1 MARRASQAAS
11 DVWSGWP
18 FTLPLLPLLLV
29 PSLSLAQHTKI
40 GGAEAEFDSQAFA
53 ALPLEPSY
61 TFHKELTEG
70 LDQELGRRDPTT
82 KPQSDEMAV
91 PSHGWTLVIRSGAGS
106 PLREAAQALQSY
118 LAKAMQVEVEM
129 KERPSVADWS
139 ASKQQILAGTR
150 EDLSGC
156 GSELKGAKDYQI
168 MVSPD
173 RIAVCGYDEAGA
185 MYGLYNL
192 EDRFSLREAPYLPRS
207 LNTIRHSL
215 YKARMTLSGLG
226 WMEWPNAYLA
236 MLARYG
242 FDSIYASAYANPNG
256 VPGPAPN
263 WDKMRRQD
271 PARIHDLIRRSNRY
285 GIKLYCPIIYRN
297 TGTAENE
304 EALRKLVRDLVTGF
318 PEIRGYVLLTEGFD
332 NATDP
337 WDYKGDVHDWVK
349 AWTRAVSTVVEECHR
364 LNPVIE
370 VLPWDYNIDFR
381 PEAVDL
387 KRYVIDQLPQD
398 SIPLVTFENG
408 KDFVFDGEHSSLKD
422 YAVSQIGPS
431 EVAEAQIRQ
440 TQKRGLRGIYAKA
453 DTWATWQYGTFP
465 YLPFP
470 FQWYARYQA
479 LEKYGIDG
487 VMESWSYGFK
497 PNFIAELRAWY
508 CWTDAPP
515 LETLLRQI
523 AHRDF
528 GAGNEDLAANAWK
541 HFSTAITYDPD
552 TGPTAG
558 GNAAVANPLFF
569 QQPESHILT
578 LQHSWT
584 DQEIWSRDSYL
595 NPYWPYV
602 FRGYMDGYV
611 LYPDFSNKI
620 NVAEDYAK
628 PMSLRGFNK
637 YLLKAADEME
647 NGLESYRTA
656 ALQAPTSKRSRALR
670 EVLLAEQIER
680 MMRSDQAMLEFENLR
695 FHLAKTDAPQEQ
707 KRILDRMAEI
717 LKEELPR
724 TNSALETARRD
735 SRLGYEWEE
744 DYIYW
749 PETIEKKIEL
759 LKRTLNV
766 ELPSYRRQHGVL

>member
-1 MARRASQAAS
+1 MIERTSQAPHDILS
-11 DVWSGWP
+11 RWLL
-18 FTLPLLPLLLV
+18 TLPLLPLFLV
-29 PSLSLAQHTKI
+29 PLLSLAQT
-40 GGAEAEFDSQAFA
+40 ARVNAAEFDRKAFA
-53 ALPLEPSY
+53 ALPPEPSY
-61 TFHKELTEG
+61 SFYIELTDG
-70 LDQELGRRDPTT
+70 VDPELGLRDPTA
-82 KPQSDEMAV
+82 KPGSEEMAV
-91 PSHGWTLVIRSGAGS
+91 ANQGWTLVIHSGAGS
-106 PLREAAQALQSY
+106 PLREAAQALHAY
-118 LAKAMQVEVEM
+118 LGKAMSVELGMQE
-129 KERPSVADWS
+129 KPSLADWS
-139 ASKQQILAGTR
+139 TSKHLIVAGTR

-156 GSELKGAKDYQI
+156 GAELKAAKDYQI

-173 RIAVCGYDEAGA
+173 RVIVCGYDEAGA

-192 EDRFSLREAPYLPRS
+192 EERFSLREAPYFPRS
-207 LNTIRHSL
+207 LNTIRHSV

-226 WMEWPNAYLA
+226 WMEWPDAYLA

-256 VPGPAPN
+256 VPGPAPY

-271 PARIHDLIRRSNRY
+271 PARLHDLIRSAERY

-297 TGTAENE
+297 TGTTENE
-304 EALRKLVRDLVTGF
+304 EALRKLVRDIVTEF

-349 AWTRAVSTVVEECHR
+349 AWARAVSIVVEECHR
-364 LNPVIE
+364 LNPAIE

-387 KRYVIDQLPQD
+387 KRFVIDQLPQD

-408 KDFVFDGEHSSLKD
+408 KDFEFDGEHSSLKD
-422 YAVSQIGPS
+422 YAISQIGPS
-431 EVAEAQIRQ
+431 EVAEAQIRE

-497 PNFIAELRAWY
+497 PNFVAELRAWY
-508 CWTDAPP
+508 SWTDAPP

-523 AHRDF
+523 ARRDF
-528 GAGNEDLAANAWK
+528 GPGNEDLVLNSWK

-602 FRGYMDGYV
+602 FRGYIDGYV
-611 LYPDFSNKI
+611 LYPDFTNHN

-628 PMSLRGFNK
+628 PMSLRVFNK
-637 YLLKAADEME
+637 YLLKAADEMGK
-647 NGLESYRTA
+647 GLESYRIATLKTPA
-656 ALQAPTSKRSRALR
+656 SKRPHALR
-670 EVLLAEQIER
+670 EVLLAEQLER
-680 MMRSDQAMLEFENLR
+680 MMRSNKAVLEFEDLR
-695 FHLAKTDAPQEQ
+695 FHLAKTDAPEEQ
-707 KRILDRMAEI
+707 KQILDRMTDI
-717 LKEELPR
+717 LKEELTR
-724 TNSALETARRD
+724 TKDALETARRD

-749 PETIEKKIEL
+749 PETIQKKIEL
-759 LKRTLNV
+759 LRKTLSE
-766 ELPSYRRQHGVL
+766 ELPAYRRQRKVP